1 MNVEELLSN
10 LNVLGFIRMACTG
23 PPPIPG
29 VEITSCATNM
39 KEANSTQSS

>member
-1 MNVEELLSN
+1 MT
-10 LNVLGFIRMACTG
+10 CTG
-23 PPPIPG
+23 SPIPG